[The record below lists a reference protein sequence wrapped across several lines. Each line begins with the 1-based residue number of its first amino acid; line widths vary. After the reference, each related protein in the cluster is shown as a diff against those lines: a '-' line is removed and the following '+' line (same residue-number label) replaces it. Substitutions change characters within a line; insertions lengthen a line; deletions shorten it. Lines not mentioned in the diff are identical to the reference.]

1 MASGRWIACV
11 VLMVSSL
18 GIAGCSGASWLAAG
32 PAMSFERRR
41 AHALGAE
48 ALGRAVVGESNGK
61 SFLGLEGVARV
72 LVTGDRQLLGAGPGM
87 AWFGS
92 FGRGLVTLD
101 GTPMLA
107 FEHVPGSVLTV
118 GTLRAGV
125 GLGYAFEHSTATS
138 TFGGP
143 WMMPGFATEI
153 TKTTA
158 LTIELTGA
166 VDAPVTRAP
175 QFSAGILLGLAWLE
189 QQHTVEAP
197 PLPTPFLN
205 PLDPWRLLR
214 APRAP

>member
-1 MASGRWIACV
+1 V
-11 VLMVSSL
+11 VLMASSV
-18 GIAGCSGASWLAAG
+18 GVAGCSRASWLAAG
-32 PAMSFERRR
+32 PAMSFERER
-41 AHALGAE
+41 AHTLGAE
-48 ALGRAVVGESNGK
+48 ALGRAVAGESNGK
-61 SFLGLEGVARV
+61 SFLGIEGAARV
-72 LVTGDRQLLGAGPGM
+72 LVTGNRQLLGVGPGM

-92 FGRGLVTLD
+92 FGRALVTLD

-125 GLGYAFEHSTATS
+125 GVGYAFEHSTATS

-143 WMMPGFATEI
+143 WMPLPGFATEI

-158 LTIELTGA
+158 LTFELTGA

-189 QQHTVEAP
+189 QRHTVEAL
-197 PLPTPFLN
+197 PLPDLLLN